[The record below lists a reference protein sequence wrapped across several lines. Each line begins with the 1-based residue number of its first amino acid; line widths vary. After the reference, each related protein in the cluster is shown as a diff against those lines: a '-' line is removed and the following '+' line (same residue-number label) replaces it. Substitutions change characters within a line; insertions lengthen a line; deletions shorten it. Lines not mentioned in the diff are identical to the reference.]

1 MGEYVGPEHAD
12 LRGALSHARRLA
24 ALLFIHELTPPPND
38 VAASLWLHGRAAEVE
53 RFLESLVEDHTT
65 GRIDSRAALD
75 GLQRYLD
82 DLHAGLAV
90 IVRAGAGNTSGT
102 VPRPACC
109 EPLRP
114 RRGRRRVLK

>member
-1 MGEYVGPEHAD
+1 
-12 LRGALSHARRLA
+12 
-24 ALLFIHELTPPPND
+24 LLFIHELTPPPND

-82 DLHAGLAV
+82 DLHEGLAV
-90 IVRAGAGNTSGT
+90 IVRASAGASSASGT
-102 VPRPACC
+102 LPRPSCC
-109 EPLRP
+109 DPLRP